1 MFLQIVQSQA
11 YMLVQL
17 VIQCLY
23 NGKNWRVTNIVW
35 YNLMRLFRLFQCT
48 KGCGAWQRAL
58 DTSCQAVC
66 VSIN

>member
-35 YNLMRLFRLFQCT
+35 YNLMRAFIPFVPVHKRVWSV
-48 KGCGAWQRAL
+48 A
-58 DTSCQAVC
+58 TSTRYELSSCLR
-66 VSIN
+66 